1 MKKFVAI
8 LLAALMLF
16 AVSCTA
22 EKSLP
27 DNLSCEEIVAE
38 LQSVGEKP
46 EYEKYYQKSQNNLD
60 NLSMSLW
67 ADGVFEECAEFKL
80 LADYAIYL
88 GAGTDTYEVT
98 VLKAKEQ
105 QDLEK
110 LENLIE
116 RRKQTLQNGDKGMYD
131 PSFET
136 KMSNAV
142 VKTNGNFVIFL
153 ITDDNDAALKA
164 IEKLMK

>member
-1 MKKFVAI
+1 MKKFAAI
-8 LLAALMLF
+8 LLVALMLF
-16 AVSCTA
+16 AVSCTD

-46 EYEKYYQKSQNNLD
+46 EYEKFYRKSENNLD
-60 NLSMSLW
+60 AFSMSLW
-67 ADGVFEECAEFKL
+67 ADGSFRECDELEL
-80 LADYAIYL
+80 LEDYAIYL

-164 IEKLMK
+164 IEKLAK